1 MKRYHTL
8 ALRELFAQKMTSF
21 LILIAIVL
29 STMMTAAV
37 GQSAGV
43 LAAMREQQAIAIGG
57 DRYATFVQLTEE
69 QAQVLERDPRLSYAG
84 RFVSLGDMELNDQ
97 LSLDLA
103 EYWGDGLKTRPTY
116 TRLVEGRLPETPME
130 LALPEDA
137 LQFLGFS
144 GEIGD
149 TIRLSCSKA
158 LRHGIVLDTYDY
170 TAEFTL
176 VGVTESNFLG
186 YTGGH
191 ILGLA
196 GEGTA
201 AELLPDDYLY
211 YSVDIRT
218 TDKKGF
224 QTVMDD
230 LCAQMKIHELDT
242 LYNILL
248 LNALGIRYDTEAAD
262 SELAMMDDIGFSWLL
277 AVGILVVA
285 LILLAAGLV
294 IYNILKI
301 AVSQRVRQYGAL
313 RAIGAEKGQL
323 YTVVSVEILL
333 LCVVGIPL
341 GLLLGWLSAKGILSA
356 ALSQLSPEMFLAQ
369 DTGQL
374 QGLIAANSEGQ
385 WAYLLLSAAVTLAFA
400 FLAAAPAARFAAKVS
415 PVAAMSGTNVKV
427 ERSRGRAR
435 KIRSFE
441 RYYAWLNLRRSRGR
455 TAITILSLIMSITVF
470 IALQGFLPLLSVAGA
485 ISEHLGDYSIVNQVT
500 GISPEELAAIE
511 TEEGVAFVAAQQ
523 FSLYQLDGQN
533 RPVGIETDVALGP
546 GETFQMFGLNDR
558 WVEHAFAGRLTAEQL
573 AALKAGEACVVRNP
587 LPITVE
593 GATYG
598 TTHVEEGSVITVAG
612 KELPVLLSLSGYD
625 GYFSVG
631 NSGFVNGV
639 QVLASD
645 RIYPQLTGTDAYA
658 ELRPALDTN
667 ADREAFDAAL
677 EQFCQRVP
685 GTSTVSYEQTDRQ
698 MAESAAQINMLA
710 WGLILFIGLIGVLN
724 IINTVYTNIHTRI
737 AEIGTQRAVGM
748 SARSLYRTFLWEG
761 AYYGIIAA
769 VIGCVAGYG
778 CAILVEAAA
787 ADELRLVFP
796 PLIPMAEAVV
806 LSIAACLLAT
816 AVPLRK
822 IVKLSIVD
830 SIEAVE

>member
-1 MKRYHTL
+1 MKNYRTL
-8 ALRELFAQKMTSF
+8 ALRELFAQKMTSL
-21 LILIAIVL
+21 LILTAIIL

-69 QAQVLERDPRLSYAG
+69 QAQFLEQDPRLSYAG
-84 RFVSLGDMELNDQ
+84 RFVPLGDMELNDQ

-130 LALPEDA
+130 LVLPEDA
-137 LQFLGFS
+137 LRFLGFS
-144 GEIGD
+144 GKVEDKIS
-149 TIRLSCSKA
+149 LSCSKA
-158 LRHGIVLDTYDY
+158 LRHGIEVDAYDY

-176 VGVTESNFLG
+176 VGITESNFLG

-201 AELLPDDYLY
+201 AALLPDNYLY

-224 QTVMDD
+224 QTVVDD
-230 LCAQMKIHELDT
+230 LCAQMNIHELDT
-242 LYNILL
+242 LYNIPL
-248 LNALGIRYDTEAAD
+248 LNALGIRYDTESAD
-262 SELAMMDDIGFSWLL
+262 SELTRMDDTGFSWLL
-277 AVGILVVA
+277 VVGVLVVA

-301 AVSQRVRQYGAL
+301 AVSQRIRQYGAL
-313 RAIGAEKGQL
+313 RAIGAERGQL
-323 YTVVSVEILL
+323 YTVVSAEVLL
-333 LCVVGIPL
+333 LCVIGIPA
-341 GLLLGWLSAKGILSA
+341 GLLLGWLSAKGILNA

-369 DTGQL
+369 DTEQL
-374 QGLIAANSEGQ
+374 KSMIAANSEGQ
-385 WAYLLLSAAVTLAFA
+385 WAYLLLSAAVTLVFA

-415 PVAAMSGTNVKV
+415 PVAAMSGTGVKV
-427 ERSRGRAR
+427 KRGRGRAK

-441 RYYAWLNLRRSRGR
+441 RHYAWLNLRRSRGR
-455 TAITILSLIMSITVF
+455 TVITILSLVMSITVF
-470 IALQGFLPLLSVAGA
+470 IALQGFLSLLSVAGTL
-485 ISEHLGDYSIVNQVT
+485 SEHLGDYSIVNQVT
-500 GISPEELAAIE
+500 GITPEELAALE
-511 TEEGVAFVAAQQ
+511 ADERVTSVAAEQ
-523 FSLYQLDGQN
+523 FTLYELDGQN
-533 RPVGIETDVALGP
+533 RPVGIETDLVLGP
-546 GETFQMFGLNDR
+546 GETFQIFGLNDR
-558 WVEHAFAGRLTAEQL
+558 WVEHEFAGRLTPEQL
-573 AALKAGEACVVRNP
+573 AALKAGEGCVVRNP
-587 LPITVE
+587 IPMAVE
-593 GATYG
+593 GVSYG
-598 TTHVEEGSVITVAG
+598 TTHVEAGSTITIAG
-612 KELPVLLSLSGYD
+612 KELPVLLSLSGYE

-631 NSGFVNGV
+631 NSGFINGV
-639 QVLASD
+639 QVLTSD
-645 RIYPQLTGTDAYA
+645 RLSPQLTGTDAYA

-667 ADREAFDAAL
+667 ADREAFDMVL

-698 MAESAAQINMLA
+698 MEESAAQINMLA

-737 AEIGTQRAVGM
+737 TEIGTQRAVGM
-748 SARSLYRTFLWEG
+748 SAGSLYRTFLWEG

-769 VIGCVAGYG
+769 VIGCIAGYG
-778 CAILVEAAA
+778 CTVLVEAAA

-796 PLIPMAEAVV
+796 PLLPMAEAVV

-822 IVKLSIVD
+822 IAKLSIVD
-830 SIEAVE
+830 SIETVE

>member
-1 MKRYHTL
+1 MKSYRTL

-21 LILIAIVL
+21 LIFTAIVL

-57 DRYATFVQLTEE
+57 NRYATFVQLTEE
-69 QAQVLERDPRLSYAG
+69 QTQVLEQDPRLSYAG
-84 RFVSLGDMELNDQ
+84 RFVPLGDMELNDQ

-116 TRLVEGRLPETPME
+116 TRLVEGRLPEAPME
-130 LALPEDA
+130 LVLPEDA

-144 GEIGD
+144 GKIGD
-149 TIRLSCSKA
+149 KISLSCSKA
-158 LRHGIVLDTYDY
+158 LRHGIEIDAYDY

-176 VGVTESNFLG
+176 VGITESNFLG

-201 AELLPDDYLY
+201 AEILPDHYLY

-218 TDKKGF
+218 VDKKSF
-224 QTVMDD
+224 QTVVDD
-230 LCAQMKIHELDT
+230 LCTQLGIHELDT
-242 LYNILL
+242 LYNIPL
-248 LNALGIRYDTEAAD
+248 LNAMGIQYNTESAD
-262 SELAMMDDIGFSWLL
+262 SELAMDDTGFSWLL
-277 AVGILVVA
+277 VAGVLVVA

-301 AVSQRVRQYGAL
+301 AVSQRIRQYGAL
-313 RAIGAEKGQL
+313 RAIGADRGQL
-323 YTVVSVEILL
+323 YMVVSTEVLL
-333 LCVVGIPL
+333 LCIVGIPM

-369 DTGQL
+369 DSEQL
-374 QGLIAANSEGQ
+374 QSLIAANSEGQ
-385 WAYLLLSAAVTLAFA
+385 WAYLLISAAVTLVFA

-415 PVAAMSGTNVKV
+415 PVAAMSGSSVKV
-427 ERSRGRAR
+427 KRGKGRAK

-441 RYYAWLNLRRSRGR
+441 RHYARLNLRRSRGR
-455 TAITILSLIMSITVF
+455 TMITILSLVMSITVF
-470 IALQGFLPLLSVAGA
+470 IALQGFLSLLSVAGSV
-485 ISEHLGDYSIVNQVT
+485 SEHLGDYSVVNQVT
-500 GISPEELAAIE
+500 GISPEELAALE
-511 TEEGVAFVAAQQ
+511 ADERVAFVAAEQ
-523 FSLYQLDGQN
+523 FSLYELDGEN
-533 RPVGIETDVALGP
+533 TPVGVETDVVLGP
-546 GETFQMFGLNDR
+546 GETFQIFGFNDP
-558 WVEHAFAGRLTAEQL
+558 WLEHEFTQRLTPEQL
-573 AALKAGEACVVRNP
+573 AALKAGEGCVVRNP
-587 LPITVE
+587 IPMTVE

-598 TTHVEEGSVITVAG
+598 TTQVEEGSTITVAG
-612 KELPVLLSLSGYD
+612 KELPVLLSLSGYE

-631 NSGFVNGV
+631 NSGFINGV
-639 QVLASD
+639 QVLVSD
-645 RIYPQLTGTDAYA
+645 RLYSQLTGTDTYA
-658 ELRPALDTN
+658 ELRPALTAE
-667 ADREAFDAAL
+667 ADRSAFDSVL
-677 EQFCQRVP
+677 DQFCQRVP

-698 MAESAAQINMLA
+698 MEESAAQINMLA
-710 WGLILFIGLIGVLN
+710 WGLILFIGLIGILN

-737 AEIGTQRAVGM
+737 AEIGTQRAIGM

-769 VIGCVAGYG
+769 VIGCIAGYG
-778 CAILVEAAA
+778 CTVLVEAAA
-787 ADELRLVFP
+787 TDELQLIFP
-796 PLIPMAEAVV
+796 PLVPMAEAVV
-806 LSIAACLLAT
+806 LSIGACLLAT
-816 AVPLRK
+816 AIPLRK
-822 IVKLSIVD
+822 IAKLSIVD